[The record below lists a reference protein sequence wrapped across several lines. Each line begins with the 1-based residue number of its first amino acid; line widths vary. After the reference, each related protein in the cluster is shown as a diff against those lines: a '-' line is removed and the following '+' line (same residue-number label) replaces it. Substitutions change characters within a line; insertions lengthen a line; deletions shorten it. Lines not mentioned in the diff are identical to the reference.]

1 MILSLI
7 CFSLTFFCFGF
18 IFMII
23 YSRFVE
29 KHKDKFMNKL
39 IKADIYHIRK
49 KMRQK

>member
-7 CFSLTFFCFGF
+7 CFSLTFCFGF

-39 IKADIYHIRK
+39 TKADIYHIRK

>member
-7 CFSLTFFCFGF
+7 CLSLTFCFGS
-18 IFMII
+18 IFMLI

-29 KHKDKFMNKL
+29 KHKDKFMNK
-39 IKADIYHIRK
+39 IAKADIYHIRK